1 VSGASQVRDLLPGP
15 SELVDEIPQLD
26 ELLAEHTAAMGSD
39 AVPYRNHA
47 YRVANLCIAL
57 APRDPDMV
65 HKIAIAAALHDM
77 GIWTEGT
84 FDYLPPS
91 IELARKHL
99 ERIGKREWTDEI
111 TTMIL
116 EHHKISPYRGRTDW
130 LVEPFRKSD
139 WIDVTVGLRSFGV
152 PRTRLQALRRRWPD
166 AGFHLGL
173 VRQELKRLLTHPWS
187 PLPMFRA

>member
-1 VSGASQVRDLLPGP
+1 VISALLT
-15 SELVDEIPQLD
+15 EIPQLD
-26 ELLAEHTAAMGSD
+26 ELLAQHAAAMGSD

-57 APRDPDMV
+57 APRNPDTV

-77 GIWTEGT
+77 GIWTQRT
-84 FDYLPPS
+84 FDYLVPS
-91 IELARKHL
+91 MELARAHL
-99 ERIGKREWTDEI
+99 ERVGKAEWTAEI

-116 EHHKISPYRGRTDW
+116 EHHKISPYRGRADW

-139 WIDVTVGLRSFGV
+139 WIDVTWGLRSFGV
-152 PRTRLQALRRRWPD
+152 PRSRLQELQRQWPD
-166 AGFHLGL
+166 AGFHTGL
-173 VRQELKRLLTHPWS
+173 VKQELKRFLTHPWS